1 MRQDR
6 SPSLG
11 KQPRRVPAGKTD
23 CGTPPTHIPDSADPG
38 SPPSPNPCR
47 PAVAS
52 SHANRRG
59 EASAQPGTNRSRAQS
74 AVPGSARRRRRGNEL
89 TWRSAAGV
97 LTCRVYP
104 WPPYLGSC
112 LPTTQRVDVCAR
124 LASSP
129 THFEPCVLVWRSC
142 PPGASSSR
150 SRALESWVLP
160 THHPTRLGPCI
171 VSPPV

>member
-1 MRQDR
+1 MKFYSDVRYAIDVGGVAPPQNENHCDDRERQRNAFRFPYPRANSNASSGEGRYSSRGPRRGMRQDR

-11 KQPRRVPAGKTD
+11 KIATTCTHWQDRLRN
-23 CGTPPTHIPDSADPG
+23 PPTHIPDSADPG

-74 AVPGSARRRRRGNEL
+74 AVPGNARRRRRGNEL

-97 LTCRVYP
+97 LTCR
-104 WPPYLGSC
+104 
-112 LPTTQRVDVCAR
+112 
-124 LASSP
+124 AS
-129 THFEPCVLVWRSC
+129 E
-142 PPGASSSR
+142 A
-150 SRALESWVLP
+150 
-160 THHPTRLGPCI
+160 
-171 VSPPV
+171 

>member
-11 KQPRRVPAGKTD
+11 KKATTCAHWQDRLRN
-23 CGTPPTHIPDSADPG
+23 PPTHIPDSADPG

-74 AVPGSARRRRRGNEL
+74 AVPGNARRRRRGNEL

-97 LTCRVYP
+97 LTCRAYP

-112 LPTTQRVDVCAR
+112 PPTTQRVDVCAR

-129 THFEPCVLVWRSC
+129 TRTHFEPCILVWRSC
-142 PPGASSSR
+142 PPTTQ
-150 SRALESWVLP
+150 RA
-160 THHPTRLGPCI
+160 
-171 VSPPV
+171 